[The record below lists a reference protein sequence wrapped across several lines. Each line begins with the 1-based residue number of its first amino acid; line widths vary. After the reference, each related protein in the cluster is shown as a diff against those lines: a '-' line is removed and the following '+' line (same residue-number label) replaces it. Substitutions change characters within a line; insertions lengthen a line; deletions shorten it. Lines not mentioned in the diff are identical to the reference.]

1 MKPDR
6 IGLDLL
12 DERHDTAPCC
22 TRCGLSELPD
32 GCLGRVV
39 RFSCAQPLRRRL
51 MALGVCPSA
60 EVCVLSRAPAG
71 GPLVVRAGTVRLML
85 REHEAASVEV
95 DPVEAEPHPARP
107 GASVGIG

>member
-22 TRCGLSELPD
+22 TRCGLSELPA

-39 RFSCAQPLRRRL
+39 SFSCAQPLRRRL

-60 EVCVLSRAPAG
+60 EVCVLGRAPAG

-95 DPVEAEPHPARP
+95 DPVDVEQSQA
-107 GASVGIG
+107 GSVAGVAVG